1 MGFGIA
7 LAIVFPKQVLSQ
19 TTDNESIKEP
29 KIEYIEATPE
39 VVAQSE
45 VLYQA
50 KKANLGFCSCVTF
63 VKRITGV
70 QESVGAAR
78 NWKINSTFPQVG
90 GVVVTKESSYG
101 HVAYIE
107 AIDGNIMTLVEA
119 NYIPCKKSERKM
131 AIDDPRIKGFWVN
144 N

>member
-1 MGFGIA
+1 M
-7 LAIVFPKQVLSQ
+7 VFPKQVLSQ
-19 TTDNESIKEP
+19 TSEDESIKES
-29 KIEYIEATPE
+29 KIEYIEVTPE

-63 VKRITGV
+63 VKGITGV

-90 GVVVTKESSYG
+90 GVVVTNESYYG
-101 HVAYIE
+101 HVAYIV
-107 AIDGNIMTLVEA
+107 AINGNTMTLVEA

-131 AIDDPRIKGFWVN
+131 AIDDPRIKGFWIKN
-144 N
+144 